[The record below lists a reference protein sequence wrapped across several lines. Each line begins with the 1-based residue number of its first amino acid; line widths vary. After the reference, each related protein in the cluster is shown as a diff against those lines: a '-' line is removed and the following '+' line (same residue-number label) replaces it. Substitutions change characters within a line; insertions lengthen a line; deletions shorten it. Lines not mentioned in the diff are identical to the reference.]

1 MSKDIIVIGAGFAG
15 LSAACFLAKAGYAVT
30 VLEKNDGPGGR
41 ARMFEQDGFRF
52 DMGPSWYWM
61 PDVFEDFFAQFGKK
75 PSDYYDLVRL
85 DPSYRIFF
93 GQDNV
98 MDVPAGTAAIT
109 TLFETIEPGSTR
121 NLEIFLSEA
130 RQKYEISMGEF
141 VFRPSLSIK
150 EFFDVRILKALKKL
164 QVFTSLSAHVRRL
177 FRDERLIKLLEFPV
191 LFLGATP
198 ENTPAMYS
206 MMNYADIALG
216 TWYPKG
222 GMVRIV
228 EAQVALAKSL
238 GVRFEFNSEVKKINT
253 ADGEATG
260 VVLQDGRLYPAD
272 VVVAGADYHH
282 AEQDLLKE
290 QDRRYSETYWDN
302 RVMAPSCLIY
312 YLGVNKPVN
321 NLLHHNLFFDRD
333 FNQHAHDIYEKPG
346 WPGDPLFYVCAASK
360 TDETIAPAGHEN
372 LFVLIPIAPGLTDD
386 PAIREKYYN
395 MVMDRMEALTGEK
408 VRESVVFR
416 RDYGPKDFILD
427 YHAYKGNAYGLAN
440 TLLQTA
446 ILKPQITNPKV
457 KNLYYTGQLT
467 VPGPGV
473 PPALISGRIVAD
485 QIILKNNK
493 TRKIG

>member
-1 MSKDIIVIGAGFAG
+1 
-15 LSAACFLAKAGYAVT
+15 
-30 VLEKNDGPGGR
+30 
-41 ARMFEQDGFRF
+41 
-52 DMGPSWYWM
+52 
-61 PDVFEDFFAQFGKK
+61 
-75 PSDYYDLVRL
+75 
-85 DPSYRIFF
+85 
-93 GQDNV
+93 
-98 MDVPAGTAAIT
+98 
-109 TLFETIEPGSTR
+109 
-121 NLEIFLSEA
+121 
-130 RQKYEISMGEF
+130 
-141 VFRPSLSIK
+141 
-150 EFFDVRILKALKKL
+150 
-164 QVFTSLSAHVRRL
+164 
-177 FRDERLIKLLEFPV
+177 
-191 LFLGATP
+191 
-198 ENTPAMYS
+198 
-206 MMNYADIALG
+206 
-216 TWYPKG
+216 
-222 GMVRIV
+222 MVRIV

-333 FNQHAHDIYEKPG
+333 FKQHAHDIYEKPG